1 MATASTSPVLDQL
14 VEPLSQCLTAESAKR
29 LLKLKASR
37 RLSARVTHLAEK
49 CSAGR
54 LTPKERYEYENY
66 VSFSTF
72 VALLKSKVR
81 RQLGQAAKK

>member
-1 MATASTSPVLDQL
+1 MATATTSPVLDQL
-14 VEPLSQCLTAESAKR
+14 VERLSQCLTAESAKR

-37 RLSARVTHLAEK
+37 RLATRVAQLAEK
-49 CSAGR
+49 CSTGE
-54 LTPKERYEYENY
+54 LTPKERSEYENY

-81 RQLGQAAKK
+81 RQLGQTAEK